1 MHSISHSLWY
11 SSAALFY
18 SLITHFCHRYLG
30 IYLFF
35 CYNSRLFY
43 SHQAQQLNKTKPEKN
58 HTTHKNA
65 EAFLDLCTLTA
76 KAVFILYSSFC
87 RSYHSP
93 LFLLFNSNFSI
104 YSGTEKNQEKKR
116 EIEKK
121 TIKKYFIFISVLCK
135 MRECFVRRQAQPS
148 KSFDTFDIQHQ
159 NDIIQDTK
167 HIHCVCS
174 NAFFFSLSL
183 HISFICF
190 GSFAD
195 ATTKIKTHVLHVTIL
210 TMQKPF
216 QANLSDIFDA

>member
-1 MHSISHSLWY
+1 MFRLLFIVKFPFILSLSCCRFYTYICRWSVVHMHSISHSLWY

-65 EAFLDLCTLTA
+65 EAFLDLCAATA

-104 YSGTEKNQEKKR
+104 HSGTEK
-116 EIEKK
+116 
-121 TIKKYFIFISVLCK
+121 
-135 MRECFVRRQAQPS
+135 
-148 KSFDTFDIQHQ
+148 
-159 NDIIQDTK
+159 
-167 HIHCVCS
+167 
-174 NAFFFSLSL
+174 
-183 HISFICF
+183 
-190 GSFAD
+190 
-195 ATTKIKTHVLHVTIL
+195 KIRK
-210 TMQKPF
+210 
-216 QANLSDIFDA
+216 NER